1 MSGTDVSA
9 SMRKDTAT
17 QALELFKS
25 FLLLGVGIGNYQYA
39 SSILLGGSV
48 DIFINSGYILILA
61 ELGLIGILAF
71 IMILIYDYIITLN
84 IRHDLELRDQLI
96 WLLLSHVLLL
106 ISYNWWYH
114 FLL

>member
-1 MSGTDVSA
+1 MHLV
-9 SMRKDTAT
+9 
-17 QALELFKS
+17 
-25 FLLLGVGIGNYQYA
+25 
-39 SSILLGGSV
+39 LLGGSI
-48 DIFINSGYILILA
+48 DISINSGYLLILA

-114 FLL
+114 FLLWFHLVIPIAAQKNSDKKSRIGG